1 MATATRDASAEAHRQ
16 TVRSST
22 EDVAQ
27 FLEEVLGGKLVAFIA
42 GVSDPRTVTRWAKGE
57 RNPRPEHERRLRHA
71 AQVFRLLNTDE
82 SPHTVRA
89 WFVGLNPQLDDES
102 PAVAIR
108 EDRFRETTVA
118 AKAFLAGG

>member
-1 MATATRDASAEAHRQ
+1 RASTA
-16 TVRSST
+16 
-22 EDVAQ
+22 DVAQ

-57 RNPRPEHERRLRHA
+57 RKPRPDNEARLRHA

-82 SPHTVRA
+82 SPHAVRP
-89 WFVGLNPQLDDES
+89 WLVGLNPQLDDES

-108 EDRFRETTVA
+108 EDRFRETSVA